1 MALFFIFFSFIP
13 NDLNILVG
21 FVPHSRLW
29 ALPMVLKRKSR
40 PGKCV
45 LQVSV
50 LQESNTSSSPMEVWD

>member
-21 FVPHSRLW
+21 FVPHSQLW